1 MTADAVALTRRSL
14 HGIAE
19 LVLAGPQHREIGRIR
34 LRIVGGGFGTIGE
47 PSLRVE
53 GGDLVTG
60 TARIPLSGQT
70 CASLAEAAGI
80 EAGAP
85 VGLYPDG
92 SGVKPDEVIT
102 VDPEAGAA
110 ILRAFSAGDE
120 ALRGFAPETEPVLW
134 PEHFDLA
141 ITLDEVNYGVSPGD
155 GHLPEPYAYVG
166 PHRPREG
173 TFWNAPFGAA
183 RTLRELG
190 NADAIQGF
198 FEEGKRRTDS

>member
-47 PSLRVE
+47 PALRVE
-53 GGDLVTG
+53 GGDLVSG
-60 TARIPLSGQT
+60 TARIALSGQT
-70 CASLAEAAGI
+70 YAALAEAAGI

-85 VGLYPDG
+85 EGLYPDG

-102 VDPEAGAA
+102 VDPEAGAE
-110 ILRAFSAGDE
+110 ILRAFAAGDE

-155 GHLPEPYAYVG
+155 DHLPEPYAYVG

-173 TFWNAPFGAA
+173 KFWNAPFGAA
-183 RTLRELG
+183 RALRELG

>member
-1 MTADAVALTRRSL
+1 MTAEEMALTRRSL

-19 LVLAGPQHREIGRIR
+19 LVLAGPQYRAVGRIR
-34 LRIVGGGFGTIGE
+34 LRVVGGGFGTLSE

-60 TARIPLSGQT
+60 TARIALSGQT
-70 CASLAEAAGI
+70 YASLAEAAGT

-85 VGLYPDG
+85 EGLYPEG
-92 SGVKPDEVIT
+92 SGVSPDEVVT
-102 VDPEAGAA
+102 FDPGAGSV
-110 ILRAFSAGDE
+110 ILRAFAAGDE
-120 ALRGFAPETEPVLW
+120 ALRGFAPEAEPVLW

-141 ITLDEVNYGVSPGD
+141 ATLDEVNYGVSPGD

-173 TFWNAPFGAA
+173 EFWNAPFGAA
-183 RTLRELG
+183 RTLRELAD
-190 NADAIQGF
+190 ADAIQRF
-198 FEEGKRRTDS
+198 FAEGRRRSDS